1 MKNEALKSIAA
12 AHNVTEDQISFILNA
27 LSIKTEALN
36 EVQIKG
42 FERVCELMKGG
53 VPLDEAAQTITAEA
67 KAKTTAKN
75 DPEPSQK
82 MNIAEREKQLQ
93 QIANRY
99 LVSERIVEILA
110 ALRFK
115 PDNLSELQFEQFHKV
130 CEQVQQGM
138 DPAMVAQAVLN
149 EPKAKPAP
157 APGAVAKTDARS
169 EGETDLVVA
178 AQTAVTA
185 PANPFD
191 ESIPGDVRE
200 TISQFPREDAQ
211 TVVLKSPGI
220 ISDAIEV
227 AHETTEQ
234 GLTSF
239 VQQEWFDEYRKGV
252 SDPAFGDKVRELL
265 AQGKSRK
272 TSEGSST

>member
-1 MKNEALKSIAA
+1 MNKSELAGHINQPIEKIDGILKDVGMPTDLENYSPEQIESLSAIAKFVETKQAKNFKEA
-12 AHNVTEDQISFILNA
+12 
-27 LSIKTEALN
+27 
-36 EVQIKG
+36 
-42 FERVCELMKGG
+42 GG
-53 VPLDEAAQTITAEA
+53 LYRKMQDEA
-67 KAKTTAKN
+67 
-75 DPEPSQK
+75 
-82 MNIAEREKQLQ
+82 QLE

-99 LVSERIVEILA
+99 LVGERIVEILA

-115 PDNLSELQFEQFHKV
+115 PINLSELQFEQFRKV
-130 CEQVQQGM
+130 CEQVQQGI
-138 DPAMVAQAVLN
+138 DPAIVAPAVLN
-149 EPKAKPAP
+149 EAKAKPAS
-157 APGAVAKTDARS
+157 APGATSKTAARS

-178 AQTAVTA
+178 AQAGVTA